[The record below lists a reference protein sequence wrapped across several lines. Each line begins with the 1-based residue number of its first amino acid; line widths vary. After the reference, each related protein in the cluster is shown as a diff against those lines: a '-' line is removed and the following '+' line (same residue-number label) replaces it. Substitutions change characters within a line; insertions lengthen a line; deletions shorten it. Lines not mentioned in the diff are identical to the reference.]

1 VAARV
6 PQLRAGRRG
15 GGAVAILSDVTE
27 RKAHEAALSESNRRF
42 DAALSNMAEGLC
54 MVDAQARVLVVN
66 RRFAEMFGLPSAGA
80 VAGLRAG
87 EAWRAVF
94 AAGRYPADLLAL
106 VKEDQRSL
114 AADPRPLSVVR
125 EGAGGAALA
134 VSYEPMPG
142 GGWVATYADVT
153 ERRAAEERQAL
164 LMRELDHRAKN
175 ALAVVQAALRLTPK
189 DDPEAYARAV
199 GGRVSA
205 LARAHTLLAR
215 GHWSGAELRDLAWGE
230 LAPFLGVA
238 AAAAAGQPSPPRAAL
253 DGPDVTLVPGAA
265 QALSMA
271 LHELATNATKHGA
284 LSVPSGRVSMFWEVD
299 GQAGVLRLRWA
310 EAGGPRVAA
319 PPAHRGF
326 GSRVLE
332 ATLRDQLGGR
342 VSREWRPGG
351 LVCGIELPLAR
362 ALAGQPLL
370 RPIRTGLEADFVP
383 GGGAG
388 LAAAPGGCAPAWLP
402 DARETA
408 ALPVAAVA
416 GASSAA
422 RG

>member
-1 VAARV
+1 MAARV

-80 VAGLRAG
+80 VAGLHAG
-87 EAWRAVF
+87 EAWRTVF

-114 AADPRPLSVVR
+114 AGDPRPLSVVW

-142 GGWVATYADVT
+142 GGWVATYVDVT

-284 LSVPSGRVSMFWEVD
+284 LSAPDGRVSMFWEVD
-299 GQAGVLRLRWA
+299 GRAGMLRFRWA
-310 EAGGPRVAA
+310 EAGGPPVVA
-319 PPAHRGF
+319 PPTRRGF
-326 GSRVLE
+326 GSRMLE

-342 VSREWRPGG
+342 VSREWLPGG
-351 LVCGIELPLAR
+351 LVCGVELPLAR
-362 ALAGQPLL
+362 AVAGQSP
-370 RPIRTGLEADFVP
+370 PPTIRTGLEHDTVP
-383 GGGAG
+383 GVAGSARPRGAA
-388 LAAAPGGCAPAWLP
+388 LVVAAAAPGKVPA
-402 DARETA
+402 A
-408 ALPVAAVA
+408 
-416 GASSAA
+416 AA
-422 RG
+422 RPAAAGPEL